1 MSHRVVQW
9 GTGNVGT
16 MALRAIIESP
26 QLELVGMIA
35 SSPSKIGADAGVV
48 CGTAPVGVIATDD
61 VDAVLALKP
70 DVVSYMASADLRPD
84 AAVADMARALRAGVN
99 VVSTSVVP
107 LIHPKSADRRLVEPL
122 EDACREGGTTFFTSG
137 IDPGYA
143 NDLVPLTFC
152 GTCERIDRVRVME
165 VLDYSTYFQPTVL
178 FETMGFGQPLDS
190 SPLLLLPGV
199 LKLAWGGVVSV
210 LAEGLGVE
218 LDSIEEHFIRFPAE
232 RTYELDVGTV
242 PEGTQAG
249 LRFEVRGIVGGEP
262 RIVLEHVTRMHPEVA
277 PDWPTLEGQGGYR
290 VVIEGNP
297 SVRVDI
303 ITVGADG
310 DHNTGN
316 ILGTAMRVLNA
327 IPAVVAAE
335 PGLLSVLD
343 LPLVPGTG
351 LMR

>member
-1 MSHRVVQW
+1 
-9 GTGNVGT
+9 
-16 MALRAIIESP
+16 
-26 QLELVGMIA
+26 
-35 SSPSKIGADAGVV
+35 
-48 CGTAPVGVIATDD
+48 
-61 VDAVLALKP
+61 
-70 DVVSYMASADLRPD
+70 
-84 AAVADMARALRAGVN
+84 MARVLRAGVN

-107 LIHPKSADRRLVEPL
+107 LIHPRSADRRLVEPL
-122 EDACREGGTTFFTSG
+122 EQACAEGVASFFTSG

-152 GTCERIDRVRVME
+152 GTCERVDSLRVME

-218 LDSIEEHFIRFPAE
+218 LDRIDEWYERFPAE
-232 RTYELDVGTV
+232 RTYDLAVGTV

-249 LRFEVRGIVGGEP
+249 LRFEVRGIVGGAP
-262 RIVLEHVTRMHPEVA
+262 RIVLEHVTRMHPDVA
-277 PDWPTLEGQGGYR
+277 PGWPTMEGQGGYR
-290 VVIEGNP
+290 VVIDGNP
-297 SVRVDI
+297 SVKVDI
-303 ITVGADG
+303 ITVGDDG

-327 IPAVVAAE
+327 IPAVVAAP

-343 LPLVPGTG
+343 MPLVSGKG